1 MAEIDLKT
9 SIPSEKFGLLNSWDR
24 PGLTDSNKILVGD
37 PYIKFTAADGKD
49 YYTRNFNHSELIP
62 KEKIKYKTLNEFQRT
77 SGQKFFMPIMEK
89 AAVDSG
95 KLVGFID
102 GMIMTDKDD
111 GKNKFH
117 VNKIEITN
125 NPTGNKFDTKF
136 GATFAE
142 GKKDQGLKTN
152 IGRNIMTQV
161 ISKLPF
167 VESIGGLRIS
177 GAREVAY
184 NQKVK
189 EGRASLSGKYETAD
203 VKVGGN
209 LINRIKQNLA
219 KKGVIDGFFTKLDL
233 TKDQIDGWMKK
244 NSTAVTGVA
253 LSGNDP
259 MQSLGVKGMGSPTDN
274 AANYYLALAEGGFV
288 DGDEFVDMIDFVME
302 NNTPRGNLMNINQLT
317 RPL

>member
-1 MAEIDLKT
+1 MVET
-9 SIPSEKFGLLNSWDR
+9 VNIPADRISLLSAWDR
-24 PGLTDSNKILVGD
+24 PGVTDPSKIVVGD
-37 PYIKFTAADGKD
+37 PYIKFTARDGKD
-49 YYTRNFNHSELIP
+49 YYTRNFSHSELIP
-62 KEKIKYKTLNEFQRT
+62 KEKIKYRTLNEFQRS
-77 SGQKFFMPIMEK
+77 SGPKFYMPIIQK

-111 GKNKFH
+111 GKNKFF

-125 NPTGNKFDTKF
+125 NPTGDKFQTKY

-167 VESIGGLRIS
+167 IESIGGLRIS

-184 NQKVK
+184 KQKVK
-189 EGRASLSGKYETAD
+189 EGKSTKSGKFTTAD

-209 LINRIKQNLA
+209 LVNRIKQNLA
-219 KKGVIDGFFTKLDL
+219 KAGVIDGFFTKLDL
-233 TKDQIDGWMKK
+233 TKEQIDGWMKK
-244 NSTAVTGVA
+244 NNTAVTGVA

-259 MQSLGVKGMGSPTDN
+259 MQSLGVKGMGSPTDD

-288 DGDEFVDMIDFVME
+288 DGDEFGDMINFVME
-302 NNTPRGNLMNINQLT
+302 NNTPRGNLMSINQLT

>member
-1 MAEIDLKT
+1 
-9 SIPSEKFGLLNSWDR
+9 
-24 PGLTDSNKILVGD
+24 
-37 PYIKFTAADGKD
+37 
-49 YYTRNFNHSELIP
+49 
-62 KEKIKYKTLNEFQRT
+62 
-77 SGQKFFMPIMEK
+77 MPIIEK
-89 AAVDSG
+89 TAVDSG
-95 KLVGFID
+95 KAVGFID
-102 GMIMTDKDD
+102 GMIITDKDD
-111 GKNKFH
+111 GKNKFF

-125 NPTGNKFDTKF
+125 NPTGNKFDVKH

-152 IGRNIMTQV
+152 IGRSIMTQV

-184 NQKVK
+184 EQKVK
-189 EGRASLSGKYETAD
+189 EGKPAGKLANAS
-203 VKVGGN
+203 VKVGGG
-209 LINRIKQNLA
+209 LINKIKQNLVKA
-219 KKGVIDGFFTKLDL
+219 GTIDSFFTKLDL

-244 NSTAVTGVA
+244 NNTAVTGVA

-259 MQSLGVKGMGSPTDN
+259 MQSLGVKGMGSPTDD

-288 DGDEFVDMIDFVME
+288 DGDEFGDMINFVME

>member
-1 MAEIDLKT
+1 MVETVNIPADRFSLID
-9 SIPSEKFGLLNSWDR
+9 GWDR
-24 PGLTDSNKILVGD
+24 PGVTNPKNIIVGD
-37 PYIKFTAADGKD
+37 PYIKFTAGDGKD

-77 SGQKFFMPIMEK
+77 SGQKFLMPLIEK
-89 AAVDSG
+89 TAVDSG
-95 KLVGFID
+95 KAVGFIN
-102 GMIMTDKDD
+102 GIIMTDKDD
-111 GKNKFH
+111 GKNKFF

-125 NPTGNKFDTKF
+125 NPTGNKFDKKY

-142 GKKDQGLKTN
+142 GKKGQGLKTD
-152 IGRNIMTQV
+152 IGRTIMTQV

-167 VESIGGLRIS
+167 IESIGGLRIS

-184 NQKVK
+184 EQKVK
-189 EGRASLSGKYETAD
+189 EGNAPKSGKYTTAD

-209 LINRIKQNLA
+209 LINRIKQNLVKA
-219 KKGVIDGFFTKLDL
+219 GAIDGFFTKLDL

-244 NSTAVTGVA
+244 NNTAVTGVA

-288 DGDEFVDMIDFVME
+288 DGDEFADMIDFVME